1 MTPMADP
8 SPEMAIHCR
17 GLVKSFGSGD
27 ARVPALRGL
36 DLDIA
41 YGEMVMLV
49 GPSGCGKTTL
59 ISIIAAVLDQD
70 DGVCRVLGRDLAGL
84 SQSDKTV
91 LRRKSVGFVFQ
102 AFNLIPTLTLADNV
116 SVPLLLNG
124 SSRETGRKRAIEML
138 DRLGLGGRENALPS
152 ELSGGQQQRVA
163 IARALV
169 HGPNLVVCD
178 EPTSALDARTGETT
192 LHLLREI
199 ARQERRTLVIV
210 THDNRILKYADRV
223 IEMSDGVITRS
234 GPEPSAAT
242 DIRSSL
248 S

>member
-8 SPEMAIHCR
+8 SSEMAIHCR

-70 DGVCRVLGRDLAGL
+70 DGVCRVLGRDLARL
-84 SQSDKTV
+84 SQSDKTL

-138 DRLGLGGRENALPS
+138 DRLGLGGRESALPS

-178 EPTSALDARTGETT
+178 EPTSALDARTGEAT
-192 LHLLREI
+192 LHLLRDI

-210 THDNRILKYADRV
+210 THDSRILKYADRV

>member
-1 MTPMADP
+1 MTPMTVR

-41 YGEMVMLV
+41 YGERVMLV

-70 DGVCRVLGRDLAGL
+70 DGVCRVLGRDLARL
-84 SQSDKTV
+84 SQSDKTL

>member
-8 SPEMAIHCR
+8 SSEMAIHCR

-70 DGVCRVLGRDLAGL
+70 DGVCRVLGRDLARL
-84 SQSDKTV
+84 TQADKTV